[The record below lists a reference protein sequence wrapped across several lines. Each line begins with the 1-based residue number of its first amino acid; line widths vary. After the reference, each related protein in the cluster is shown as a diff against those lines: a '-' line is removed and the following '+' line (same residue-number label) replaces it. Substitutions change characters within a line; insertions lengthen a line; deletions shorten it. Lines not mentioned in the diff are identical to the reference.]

1 MFQYAMS
8 LVLRRKLRTILTS
21 LGITIAVI
29 LLSLIIFGMRD
40 LQTLITNSFQ
50 SQFKPN
56 EVFES
61 NSAGAALVTG
71 SAGGEEEDEEE
82 KPLTKINSE
91 LINNLKQKS
100 EVEKISPMTVIT
112 SLEGKID
119 GYDKSL
125 RPSFGS
131 GWDISG
137 EDSYFTEF
145 YGDKNMPTGDE
156 VFVAIS
162 FAKLYKLDNPEE
174 LIGKKLILST
184 AETNTFGSIKTKETL
199 DKSFELTIKGVYDP
213 GRDQNDFIMSL
224 DKSSEILA
232 NIGGFDSKE
241 EFINDIGYDMMRIS
255 VNNDK
260 VVEFK
265 EFLEKDYNFAS
276 IFTADDIL
284 GFFNQILSAFTLV
297 LIVFG
302 LVSGLVA
309 SIGIMNTMV
318 MSIYEQTKEIGII
331 KSMGASNWQIL
342 FIFLVQSG
350 FIGLFGGSLGLL
362 IVFVSMRVGDPYVV
376 EALRDAGFELD
387 HFFNFDLTITLY
399 IVLGSI
405 IIGIISGLYP
415 ALKAAFLNPI
425 NALRSN

>member
-1 MFQYAMS
+1 MFQYAIS

-56 EVFES
+56 EVFVS

-71 SAGGEEEDEEE
+71 SAGEEEKEE
-82 KPLTKINSE
+82 KPLTKINDD
-91 LINNLKQKS
+91 LINTLKEKS

-112 SLEGKID
+112 SLEGKIE
-119 GYDKSL
+119 GYDKPL

-131 GWDISG
+131 GWDIDG
-137 EDSYFTEF
+137 KDSYFTEF
-145 YGDKNMPTGDE
+145 YGNTEMPKGDE
-156 VFVAIS
+156 AFVSIS
-162 FAKLYKLDNPEE
+162 FTKLYNIENPED
-174 LIGKKLILST
+174 LIGKKL
-184 AETNTFGSIKTKETL
+184 TL
-199 DKSFELTIKGVYDP
+199 NKSFELTIKGVYDP
-213 GRDQNDFIMSL
+213 GRDQNDFIISL
-224 DKSSEILA
+224 DKSAEILA

-241 EFINDIGYDMMRIS
+241 EFIQDIGYDMMRIS

-265 EFLEKDYNFAS
+265 EFLETDYNFAS

-297 LIVFG
+297 LVVFG

-309 SIGIMNTMV
+309 SVGIMNTMV

-350 FIGLFGGSLGLL
+350 FIGLLGGSLGLL
-362 IVFVSMRVGDPYVV
+362 IVYVSMRIGDPYVV
-376 EALRDAGFELD
+376 SALQNSGFELEQ
-387 HFFNFDLTITLY
+387 FFNFDIKITLY

-405 IIGIISGLYP
+405 LVGIISGLYP

>member
-1 MFQYAMS
+1 MFQYAIS

-40 LQTLITNSFQ
+40 LETLITNSFQ

-56 EVFES
+56 EIFVS

-71 SAGGEEEDEEE
+71 SAGNEENEEEE
-82 KPLTKINSE
+82 KPLTKINNE
-91 LINNLKQKS
+91 LITSLQQKS
-100 EVEKISPMTVIT
+100 ELEKISPMTVIT
-112 SLEGKID
+112 SLEGKIE
-119 GYDKSL
+119 GYDRSL

-145 YGDKNMPTGDE
+145 YGNTEIPKDDE
-156 VFVAIS
+156 VFVSIS
-162 FAKLYKLDNPEE
+162 FAELYNIENPED
-174 LIGKKLILST
+174 LIGKKFVLNT

-199 DKSFELTIKGVYDP
+199 DKSFELTIKGVFDP
-213 GRDQNDFIMSL
+213 GRDQNDFIISL
-224 DKSSEILA
+224 DKSAEILA

-241 EFINDIGYDMMRIS
+241 EFIQDIGYDMMRITVNTGS
-255 VNNDK
+255 V
-260 VVEFK
+260 ESFK
-265 EFLEKDYNFAS
+265 EFLKSDYNFAS
-276 IFTADDIL
+276 IFTADDVL
-284 GFFNQILSAFTLV
+284 GFFNQILSAFALV
-297 LIVFG
+297 LVVFG

-309 SIGIMNTMV
+309 SVGIMNTMV

-331 KSMGASNWQIL
+331 KSMGASNLQIL

-350 FIGLFGGSLGLL
+350 FIGLLGGSLGLL
-362 IVFVSMRVGDPYVV
+362 IVFVSMKIGDPYVV
-376 EALRDAGFELD
+376 SALRNSGFELD
-387 HFFNFDLTITLY
+387 KFFNFDIKITLY

-405 IIGIISGLYP
+405 LVGIISGIYP

>member
-1 MFQYAMS
+1 MFQYAIS

-56 EVFES
+56 EVFVS

-71 SAGGEEEDEEE
+71 SAGEEEKEE
-82 KPLTKINSE
+82 KPLTKINDD
-91 LINNLKQKS
+91 LINTLKEKS

-112 SLEGKID
+112 SLEGKIE
-119 GYDKSL
+119 GYDKPL

-131 GWDISG
+131 GWDIDG
-137 EDSYFTEF
+137 KDSYFTEF
-145 YGDKNMPTGDE
+145 YGNTEMPKGDE
-156 VFVAIS
+156 AFVSIS
-162 FAKLYKLDNPEE
+162 FTKLYNIENPED
-174 LIGKKLILST
+174 LIGKKLTLNT
-184 AETNTFGSIKTKETL
+184 AETSTFGSIKTKETL
-199 DKSFELTIKGVYDP
+199 NKSFELTIKGVYDP
-213 GRDQNDFIMSL
+213 GRDQNDFIISL
-224 DKSSEILA
+224 DKSAEILA

-241 EFINDIGYDMMRIS
+241 EFIQDIGYDMMRIS

-265 EFLEKDYNFAS
+265 EFLETDYNFAS

-297 LIVFG
+297 LVVFG

-309 SIGIMNTMV
+309 SVGIMNTMV

-350 FIGLFGGSLGLL
+350 FIGLLGGSLGLL
-362 IVFVSMRVGDPYVV
+362 IVYVSMRIGDPYVV
-376 EALRDAGFELD
+376 SALQNSGFELEQ
-387 HFFNFDLTITLY
+387 FFNFDIKITLY

-405 IIGIISGLYP
+405 LVGIISGLYP